1 MATKILGDPALNL
14 QVVKQRT
21 TVVVEPISQSGS
33 EYDSAEITTVV
44 TMDNNQSE
52 EVEFILPYP
61 TVQFSASLAV
71 TSAGDEFY
79 KERITRVGRITGDL
93 KRIKPYIQRLGL
105 SPDSYDTGKELKA
118 IAKQFRAGTLK
129 LPAGLIT
136 VKIQLSAVINAST
149 NADGIK
155 MYSFKAYSPLPAFS
169 LSNQRTPLTLAVLFK
184 GDESIHPQI
193 VKREVANPFGD
204 NTNPITE
211 ILDQSLGE
219 DISFYW
225 KWQTDPVVTFE
236 YHY

>member
-93 KRIKPYIQRLGL
+93 QRIKP
-105 SPDSYDTGKELKA
+105 
-118 IAKQFRAGTLK
+118 
-129 LPAGLIT
+129 
-136 VKIQLSAVINAST
+136 
-149 NADGIK
+149 
-155 MYSFKAYSPLPAFS
+155 
-169 LSNQRTPLTLAVLFK
+169 
-184 GDESIHPQI
+184 
-193 VKREVANPFGD
+193 
-204 NTNPITE
+204 
-211 ILDQSLGE
+211 
-219 DISFYW
+219 
-225 KWQTDPVVTFE
+225 
-236 YHY
+236 

>member
-184 GDESIHPQI
+184 GDESIHTQI
-193 VKREVANPFGD
+193 IKREVANPFGD

-225 KWQTDPVVTFE
+225 KWQADPVVTFE